1 MREPTMMNLILTF
14 RVLLVGGLLFI
25 LPRITRKG
33 LLFGV
38 YVGEECAAGDEGR
51 RILRSW
57 GLGLAAVMA
66 ASLAVGFSISA
77 AGWPVAGNLTGT
89 GVLLLLALVVYLRT
103 YSKARELALPV
114 AERQAERATAALGG
128 GESKGELL
136 ARLALVVCLVA
147 SLSTVVYA
155 VVRYEDM
162 PERVSALS
170 IMFVPSLSLLL
181 TPFLAVLALLTSRAK
196 RSVREGSGGCSAE
209 AQDAF
214 RATMARTIGGTAL
227 LMCAF
232 LTFLS
237 IRLIRLGLSEIDFNQ
252 QALSIVEILGVPA
265 LSVGGVF
272 FLFVGG
278 NLFRIMKQYGQG
290 GALIEGSPMGRP
302 LAGGLADN
310 ARWVWGLFYVDRS
323 DPSIMVEKRFGLG
336 YTLNYGN
343 RYAVWLVAGFLVLLL
358 SLVALVLVMGLS

>member
-1 MREPTMMNLILTF
+1 MREPTIMNLILTF

-38 YVGEECAAGDEGR
+38 YVGEECAAGEEGR
-51 RILRSW
+51 RLLRRW

-66 ASLAVGFSISA
+66 ASLAVGFSINA

-89 GVLLLLALVVYLRT
+89 GVLLLLALVLYLWT
-103 YSKARELALPV
+103 YSKARGLAPLV
-114 AERQAERATAALGG
+114 ADQQAVRATAALGG

-136 ARLALVVCLVA
+136 AKLALVVCLIG
-147 SLSTVVYA
+147 SLATVVYA
-155 VVRYEDM
+155 VLSYEDM

-196 RSVREGSGGCSAE
+196 RSVREGSGGRSAE

-214 RATMARTIGGTAL
+214 RATMARTIGGMAL

-232 LTFLS
+232 LTLLS
-237 IRLIRLGLSEIDFNQ
+237 VRIIRLGLSEIDFNQ
-252 QALSIVEILGVPA
+252 RALSIVEILGVPV
-265 LSVGGVF
+265 LCLGGVF

-278 NLFRIMKQYGQG
+278 NLFRIMKRYGQG
-290 GALIEGSPMGRP
+290 GALVEGSSAGRP

-310 ARWVWGLFYVDRS
+310 AHWVWGLFYVDRS
-323 DPSIMVEKRFGLG
+323 DPSIMVEKRFGFG

-343 RYAVWLVAGFLVLLL
+343 RNAVWLVVGFVLLLL
-358 SLVALVLVMGLS
+358 SLIALVLVMGIS

>member
-1 MREPTMMNLILTF
+1 MSETTIMNLILAF

-38 YVGEECAAGDEGR
+38 YVGEECAAGYEGR
-51 RILRSW
+51 RLLRNW
-57 GLGLAAVMA
+57 GVGCAMVMA
-66 ASLAVGFSISA
+66 VSLAVGITINA
-77 AGWPVAGNLTGT
+77 AGWPVSGNLTGT
-89 GVLLLLALVVYLRT
+89 GVLLFLALVLYLRV
-103 YSKARELALPV
+103 YSKARGLALPV

-136 ARLALVVCLVA
+136 ARLALLVCLIA
-147 SLSTVVYA
+147 TLSTVVFA

-196 RSVREGSGGCSAE
+196 RSVREGSGGRSAG

-214 RATMARTIGGTAL
+214 RATMARTIGGMAL

-232 LTFLS
+232 LTLLS
-237 IRLIRLGLSEIDFNQ
+237 VRIIRLGLSEIDFNQ
-252 QALSIVEILGVPA
+252 RALSIVEV
-265 LSVGGVF
+265 LSVPVLCLGGVF

-290 GALIEGSPMGRP
+290 GALIEGSSMGRP

-310 ARWVWGLFYVDRS
+310 AHWVWGLFYVDRS
-323 DPSIMVEKRFGLG
+323 DPSIMVEKRFGFG

-343 RYAVWLVAGFLVLLL
+343 RNAVWLVVGFVVLLL
-358 SLVALVLVMGLS
+358 SLVALVLAMSFA